1 MERLKTTRDTAR
13 EEHGKSKRSRGKY
26 NHYIKNTR
34 KFHTELVKQR
44 RASGQTYDN
53 AKEFESALNGPP
65 NKYTADIIL
74 YFLVQKCFTEECG
87 HSTGD
92 GIHAAWA
99 DHYDNMEGYQDPYSY
114 DARNGVRGNPA
125 RAQAVMN
132 TVHKIKNRDRKGGA
146 AATRNHAEAITIEEM
161 KQAMEWSFSVC
172 SEVLITRFIRGDS
185 TLTVEERSNVI
196 EHAFMR
202 AFTSTSF
209 TLWTRNFETCQL
221 RRSDI
226 TWNLQRQD
234 AYQTPYFTVFLENRK
249 GWQNKSEYDCSRESN
264 TYEIFDQPDVPAIN
278 MYYHFHVWMMVLCA
292 ILQRDLRPDE
302 LVFPQINGNGL
313 VYSQTE
319 FSHSVI
325 QKKIEVFFAN
335 AGLERDFTTHSF
347 RRGGAQYQFMFAPIG
362 QHWSLKIV
370 QWWGEWAENEGVNT
384 LMNYLLDSL
393 SRYETSYGDALYTVW
408 IKHDESFMGDRDLVS
423 APSMFQSQALF
434 TTVHMPTQ
442 PSINTGT
449 ALSHLSTSHEQTTPL
464 SFGLT
469 PMRTQDS
476 EFAPAPNYQDSS
488 SAALPSANFH
498 SNQQHAPSRGPAG
511 DSGKQMPNSGPPPGY
526 TIPNIPKSHKAR
538 NGEPAWKLMIRQW
551 DEQDA
556 ATGIALKD
564 WPESWYQG
572 SNKAL
577 YSTNEDFTKA
587 YPAAN
592 RGIKQLLSAIRLKRD
607 RRCVSKNGMPAER
620 DDKQRRDS
628 VEASSSDEENILY
641 GHVILGTT
649 TLRIETFQLLNYIVT
664 HIIQI
669 IKCSMNMMIHTPVPV
684 WRQRAKSIGIRSKS
698 PWAICMRIRQERI
711 VKRKFGMSWNDGE
724 GASTLRETT

>member
-1 MERLKTTRDTAR
+1 MAR
-13 EEHGKSKRSRGKY
+13 RSGTSSSRTSWKKRSSPCSRGEY
-26 NHYIKNTR
+26 NRYIKNTR

-44 RASGQTYDN
+44 RASGQTYND

-65 NKYTADIIL
+65 NKCTADVIL

-99 DHYDNMEGYQDPYSY
+99 DHYDNMEGYQGPYSY
-114 DARNGVRGNPA
+114 DARNGGV
-125 RAQAVMN
+125 
-132 TVHKIKNRDRKGGA
+132 T
-146 AATRNHAEAITIEEM
+146 ATRNHTEAITIEEM

-209 TLWTRNFETCQL
+209 TLWTRFDVLISLGIFNAKMPT
-221 RRSDI
+221 RRRTSRSSSKIEKDGR
-226 TWNLQRQD
+226 TSLSM
-234 AYQTPYFTVFLENRK
+234 TVCEK
-249 GWQNKSEYDCSRESN
+249 
-264 TYEIFDQPDVPAIN
+264 
-278 MYYHFHVWMMVLCA
+278 
-292 ILQRDLRPDE
+292 
-302 LVFPQINGNGL
+302 INGNGL

-347 RRGGAQYQFMFAPIG
+347 RRGGAQYRFMFAPIG
-362 QHWSLKIV
+362 QRWSLKIV
-370 QWWGEWAENEGVNT
+370 RWWGGWAENEGVNT

-393 SRYETSYGDALYTVW
+393 SQYETSYGDALYTVQ
-408 IKHDESFMGDRDLVS
+408 IKRDESFMGDRDLVS
-423 APSMFQSQALF
+423 APSVFEFRKSHSLILNHLQYQHSQLQTLQQQMFQSQALF
-434 TTVHMPTQ
+434 TTVHMPTR

-449 ALSHLSTSHEQTTPL
+449 ALSHLSTSHEQTMPL

-488 SAALPSANFH
+488 SAALPLANFH
-498 SNQQHAPSRGPAG
+498 SNQQHTPSRGPAG

-556 ATGIALKD
+556 VTGIALKD

-577 YSTNEDFTKA
+577 YSTDEDFTKA

-592 RGIKQLLSAIRLKRD
+592 RGIKQLLSAI
-607 RRCVSKNGMPAER
+607 
-620 DDKQRRDS
+620 
-628 VEASSSDEENILY
+628 
-641 GHVILGTT
+641 
-649 TLRIETFQLLNYIVT
+649 
-664 HIIQI
+664 
-669 IKCSMNMMIHTPVPV
+669 
-684 WRQRAKSIGIRSKS
+684 
-698 PWAICMRIRQERI
+698 
-711 VKRKFGMSWNDGE
+711 
-724 GASTLRETT
+724 

>member
-1 MERLKTTRDTAR
+1 MARQSGTSSRRTSRKKRSSPVAPDMERLKMTRDTAR
-13 EEHGKSKRSRGKY
+13 EEHGKSKRSRGEY
-26 NHYIKNTR
+26 NRYIKNTR

-44 RASGQTYDN
+44 RASGQTYDD
-53 AKEFESALNGPP
+53 AKEFESALDGPP
-65 NKYTADIIL
+65 NKCTADVIL

-99 DHYDNMEGYQDPYSY
+99 DHYDNMEGYQGPYSY

-132 TVHKIKNRDRKGGA
+132 TVHEIKNRDRKGGA

-172 SEVLITRFIRGDS
+172 SEVLIIRFIRGDS
-185 TLTVEERSNVI
+185 TLTGEERSNVI

-264 TYEIFDQPDVPAIN
+264 TYEIFDQPDIPAIN
-278 MYYHFHVWMMVLCA
+278 MYYHFQVWMMVLRA

-347 RRGGAQYQFMFAPIG
+347 RRGGAQYRFMFAPIG
-362 QHWSLKIV
+362 QRWSLKIV
-370 QWWGEWAENEGVNT
+370 RWWGGWAENEGVNT

-393 SRYETSYGDALYTVW
+393 SRYETSYGDALYTVR
-408 IKHDESFMGDRDLVS
+408 IKRDESS
-423 APSMFQSQALF
+423 
-434 TTVHMPTQ
+434 
-442 PSINTGT
+442 
-449 ALSHLSTSHEQTTPL
+449 
-464 SFGLT
+464 
-469 PMRTQDS
+469 
-476 EFAPAPNYQDSS
+476 
-488 SAALPSANFH
+488 
-498 SNQQHAPSRGPAG
+498 
-511 DSGKQMPNSGPPPGY
+511 SGKSLWRLV
-526 TIPNIPKSHKAR
+526 A
-538 NGEPAWKLMIRQW
+538 L
-551 DEQDA
+551 
-556 ATGIALKD
+556 GI
-564 WPESWYQG
+564 
-572 SNKAL
+572 
-577 YSTNEDFTKA
+577 
-587 YPAAN
+587 
-592 RGIKQLLSAIRLKRD
+592 
-607 RRCVSKNGMPAER
+607 
-620 DDKQRRDS
+620 
-628 VEASSSDEENILY
+628 
-641 GHVILGTT
+641 
-649 TLRIETFQLLNYIVT
+649 
-664 HIIQI
+664 
-669 IKCSMNMMIHTPVPV
+669 
-684 WRQRAKSIGIRSKS
+684 
-698 PWAICMRIRQERI
+698 
-711 VKRKFGMSWNDGE
+711 
-724 GASTLRETT
+724 